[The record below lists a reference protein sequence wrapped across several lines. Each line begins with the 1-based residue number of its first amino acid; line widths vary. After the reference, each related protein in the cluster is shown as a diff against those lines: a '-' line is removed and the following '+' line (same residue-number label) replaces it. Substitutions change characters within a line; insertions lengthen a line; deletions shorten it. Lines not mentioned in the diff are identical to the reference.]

1 MAKVFSHTVFKGS
14 GSVGATYYRKSRGRS
29 ILCQKPGERPA
40 SFKGLITEERCI
52 MACIG
57 AFAAMHATS
66 IINSFNRTKY
76 GSHRNYFTKV
86 NYAPLKKAF
95 SVELV
100 PEMLLNKQMP
110 TPEQIEMAV
119 ENYAV
124 AHPTEIFR
132 IKKTGQPIVML
143 ADGWD
148 DADDPIPAPTVST
161 LEYVLDSE
169 YRLKSIVLAGE
180 NLNSSIGFELKD
192 PTSTDVVLL
201 SGTAAISAKGK
212 AMTYSVAGNVP
223 VIGTK
228 LLQARYGQEI
238 LISKEVEGDDRE
250 YVAIY
255 AVCDPVDGGSVSGD
269 GQYAVGS
276 TCRLVAVP
284 SGQHTFAGWYKG
296 AQQVS
301 LETAIEF
308 VVSAEE
314 TYTAKFNAPLGNH
327 TLTLTAGN
335 NGKVKIGDGAAN
347 TNVSAVFMAGT
358 SVMIT
363 AVPNADFVF
372 QKWSDGNMQNPRTL
386 VMPNEDTSLTA
397 TFESEE

>member
-1 MAKVFSHTVFKGS
+1 
-14 GSVGATYYRKSRGRS
+14 
-29 ILCQKPGERPA
+29 
-40 SFKGLITEERCI
+40 

-66 IINSFNRTKY
+66 ILNSFNRTKY

-86 NYAPLKKAF
+86 NYAGLKKAF
-95 SVELV
+95 MAELV
-100 PEMLLNKQMP
+100 PEMLLNKNMP

-124 AHPTEIFR
+124 AHPNEIFR

-148 DADDPIPAPTVST
+148 DADDPIPAPVVST

-180 NLNSSIGFELKD
+180 NLNAAIGFELKN

-250 YVAIY
+250 YVSIY

-269 GQYAVGS
+269 GLHAVGS

-284 SGQHTFAGWYKG
+284 AGQHTFAGWYKG

-314 TYTAKFNAPLGNH
+314 TYTAKFNAPATPH
-327 TLTLTAGN
+327 TLTVVANN
-335 NGKVKIGDGAAN
+335 NGKIKIGDGEPTTTATGQVN
-347 TNVSAVFMAGT
+347 AGA
-358 SVMIT
+358 SVQIS
-363 AVPNADFVF
+363 AVPNSGFMF
-372 QKWSDGNMQNPRTL
+372 QKWQDGNMQNPRTI
-386 VMPNEDTSLTA
+386 VMPNEDATYTA
-397 TFESEE
+397 SFESED